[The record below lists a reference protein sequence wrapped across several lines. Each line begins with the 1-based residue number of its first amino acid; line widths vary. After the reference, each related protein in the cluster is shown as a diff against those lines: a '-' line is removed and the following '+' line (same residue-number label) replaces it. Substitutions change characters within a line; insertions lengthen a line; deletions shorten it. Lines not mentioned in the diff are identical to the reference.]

1 VVSLS
6 ARFPGVLWSNT
17 VVMSSIQTIPIV
29 DRAIGRPRTTGAMT
43 RAGTMELMVV
53 EHDAD
58 RVRELV
64 ACGLS
69 TFLVDWE
76 HLGKDARQRGFDTE
90 IRPAT
95 LEDLRRVSGVP
106 DAVAW
111 CRLNRFGP
119 HTASEVE
126 AAIGTGAHGLF
137 LPMVTRPAE
146 VQSFLGLVGG
156 RAGVG
161 ILIETV
167 EGLASVRQ
175 LASFPLDR
183 VYFGLNDFAIS
194 RGGGPIFRAVLD
206 GSVARAREAFAGTR
220 FGFGGLSAV
229 DGGYPVP
236 CHRLL
241 EEMAR
246 LQCDFC
252 FLRRSFRRDLASRPA
267 GAIVAGLE
275 TAWRGC
281 LSRDSAAIERDHAA
295 LCGILCGL
303 A

>member
-1 VVSLS
+1 MISH
-6 ARFPGVLWSNT
+6 
-17 VVMSSIQTIPIV
+17 IPIGEGTV
-29 DRAIGRPRTTGAMT
+29 ARPRITGDMT
-43 RAGTMELMVV
+43 RAATMELMVV
-53 EHDAD
+53 EHHAD

-64 ACGLS
+64 ACGLR

-95 LEDLRRVSGVP
+95 LDDLRRVADVP
-106 DAVAW
+106 EAVAW
-111 CRLNRFGP
+111 CRLNRFGS
-119 HTASEVE
+119 HTASEVD
-126 AAIGTGAHGLF
+126 AAIGAGAHGLF

-146 VQSFLGLVGG
+146 VHSFLALVGG
-156 RAGVG
+156 RAAAG

-167 EGLASVRQ
+167 EGLASARQ
-175 LASFPLDR
+175 LASLPLDR

-206 GSVARAREAFAGTR
+206 GSVACAREAFAGTP
-220 FGFGGLSAV
+220 FGFGGLTAV
-229 DGGYPVP
+229 DRGHPVP

-246 LQCDFC
+246 LQCGFS
-252 FLRRSFRRDLASRPA
+252 FLRRSFRRDLATRPA

-281 LSRDSAAIERDHAA
+281 LSRDPAAIERDHAA
-295 LCGILCGL
+295 LCGIIRGL

>member
-1 VVSLS
+1 M
-6 ARFPGVLWSNT
+6 
-17 VVMSSIQTIPIV
+17 MSGIQTIPIV

-64 ACGLS
+64 ACGLR

-126 AAIGTGAHGLF
+126 AAIGTGAQGLF
-137 LPMVTRPAE
+137 LPMVTRADE

-156 RAGVG
+156 RP
-161 ILIETV
+161 ES
-167 EGLASVRQ
+167 AS
-175 LASFPLDR
+175 
-183 VYFGLNDFAIS
+183 
-194 RGGGPIFRAVLD
+194 
-206 GSVARAREAFAGTR
+206 
-220 FGFGGLSAV
+220 
-229 DGGYPVP
+229 
-236 CHRLL
+236 
-241 EEMAR
+241 
-246 LQCDFC
+246 
-252 FLRRSFRRDLASRPA
+252 
-267 GAIVAGLE
+267 
-275 TAWRGC
+275 
-281 LSRDSAAIERDHAA
+281 
-295 LCGILCGL
+295 
-303 A
+303 

>member
-1 VVSLS
+1 
-6 ARFPGVLWSNT
+6 
-17 VVMSSIQTIPIV
+17 MSSIRSIPSV
-29 DRAIGRPRTTGAMT
+29 DRAVGRHRVTGSMT
-43 RAGTMELMVV
+43 CAGTMELMVV

-64 ACGLS
+64 ACGLR

-76 HLGKDARQRGFDTE
+76 HIGKDARQRGFDTE

-95 LEDLRRVSGVP
+95 PEDLRRVSSVR
-106 DAVAW
+106 DAIAW

-126 AAIGTGAHGLF
+126 AAIGAGARGLF
-137 LPMVTRPAE
+137 LPMVTQPAE
-146 VQSFLGLVGG
+146 VESFLELVGG
-156 RAGVG
+156 RVGVG

-167 EGLASVRQ
+167 EALASARQ
-175 LASFPLDR
+175 LASFPLHR
-183 VYFGLNDFAIS
+183 VYFGLNDYAIS
-194 RGGGPIFRAVLD
+194 RGGGPIFHAVLD
-206 GSVARAREAFAGTR
+206 GSVARAREAFARTR
-220 FGFGGLSAV
+220 FGFGGLTAV
-229 DGGYPVP
+229 DSGYPVP
-236 CHRLL
+236 CYRLL
-241 EEMAR
+241 QEMAR

-252 FLRRSFRRDLASRPA
+252 FLRRSFRRDLITRPA

-281 LSRDSAAIERDHAA
+281 LSRDPAAIERDHAA
-295 LCGILCGL
+295 LCGILRGL